1 MGEKREA
8 YSDMVFWLL
17 IILFFVFVAYDFD
30 LVSGGIL
37 TSKIETVSLFIKEE
51 LL

>member
-1 MGEKREA
+1 MEVVLGEKSEA

-30 LVSGGIL
+30 VVSGGVL
-37 TSKIETVSLFIKEE
+37 SNKIETVFLFF
-51 LL
+51 